1 MRSSLRVAYILT
13 AIDFGGSD
21 RVSLNFLKN
30 VDRKRFEIVPILL
43 TRPWEEENIFIR
55 ELRKEGYPIE
65 KVPVAL
71 RPRSEGRDYFR
82 ILRCLK
88 IAHSI
93 LKKGSFDLVHTHGYF
108 ADIVGIPVAKK
119 LSIPTIATCHGF
131 ISNDRNLRIY
141 NRLDRL
147 VLKFSD
153 KIIAVSEEIKKEL
166 IQSGINES
174 RIGVILN
181 AVNTNIR
188 SEQASESRREKRRQL
203 KIGEEERVVGYV
215 GRLSE
220 EKGIK
225 NLMIAA
231 SMLIRSGT
239 LVKVLILGEGP
250 ERKEL
255 EALVEKEGLTERVIF
270 AGFQTD
276 VESWMP
282 ALDLFCLPS
291 LTEGTPMALLEAMAH
306 GVPVVATAVGGVPGV
321 IQSGR
326 NGLLVS
332 PNQSEA
338 LRDAIAQLLKEEAL
352 RRSLSEAARDSI
364 KKNYHI
370 DDWTRKIEAQ
380 YDLIVKGSN
389 D

>member
-1 MRSSLRVAYILT
+1 MRSPLRVAYILT

-21 RVSLNFLKN
+21 RVSLNFLKK
-30 VDRKRFEIVPILL
+30 VDRKRFETVPILL

-119 LSIPTIATCHGF
+119 LSISTIATCHGF

-141 NRLDRL
+141 NGLDRL

-188 SEQASESRREKRRQL
+188 SEQASESRQEKRRQL

-239 LVKVLILGEGP
+239 PVKVLILGEGP
-250 ERKEL
+250 QRKEL
-255 EALVEKEGLTERVIF
+255 EALVEKEGLTESVIF

-291 LTEGTPMALLEAMAH
+291 LTEGTPMALLEAMAY

-338 LRDAIAQLLKEEAL
+338 LRDAIAQLLKEGAL
-352 RRSLSEAARDSI
+352 RSSLSEAARDSI

-389 D
+389 E